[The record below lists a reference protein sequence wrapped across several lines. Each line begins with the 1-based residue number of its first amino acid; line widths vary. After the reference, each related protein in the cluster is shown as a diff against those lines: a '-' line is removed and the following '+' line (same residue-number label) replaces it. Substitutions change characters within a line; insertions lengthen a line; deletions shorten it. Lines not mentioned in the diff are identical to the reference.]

1 MANADTHLITLE
13 RLGTYH
19 NKLKE
24 EFLDNIIS
32 DAERTKLS
40 GIEAGAQ
47 VHIAPTTAEVKSA
60 GGVTQVKVGTTG
72 YDPTSGVVTLPAY
85 PATLPASD
93 VSAWAK
99 ASTKPSYTANEV
111 GAIPSTDK
119 GANNGV
125 ATLGSDGK
133 VPSSQLPSYVDD
145 VLEYNAKSNFPST
158 GEGGKIYVDTSNNTT
173 WRWSGTVYTQI
184 KGDLAIG
191 TSAGTAADGK
201 VVADHIADTSNPHG
215 VTKNQVGLGNVTN
228 NAQVKGLSSGTTSG
242 HVVTWGADGYTV
254 ADSGFT
260 IGKSVPSNAVFT
272 DKSVSAASNHY
283 TPTRDSSNGDKSA
296 NATGATA
303 SWGIDVVKGVTL
315 QTDGKGH
322 VTGITVTSGKIPAEP
337 SNQTIKGNGT
347 AFSANDAV
355 DILGTANSITVTA
368 NATNKTIT
376 IAPVIASD
384 AEVQAL
390 FATA

>member
-32 DAERTKLS
+32 DAERTKLG

-85 PATLPASD
+85 PTTLPASD
-93 VSAWAK
+93 VPAWAK

-201 VVADHIADTSNPHG
+201 VVADHIADTSNPHS

-228 NAQVKGLSSGTTSG
+228 NAQVKGLASGTTSG

-272 DKSVSAASNHY
+272 DQSVSAAKNHY

-296 NATGATA
+296 SATGATA

-355 DILGTANSITVTA
+355 NILGTANSITVTA

>member
-19 NKLKE
+19 NKLKQ

-32 DAERTKLS
+32 DAERTKLG

-72 YDPTSGVVTLPAY
+72 YNPTSGVVTLPAY
-85 PATLPASD
+85 PTTLPASD
-93 VSAWAK
+93 VKAWAK
-99 ASTKPSYTANEV
+99 ADTKPSYTANEV

-158 GEGGKIYVDTSNNTT
+158 GEDGKIYVDKSNNTT

-228 NAQVKGLSSGTTSG
+228 NAQVKGLASGTTSG

-272 DKSVSAASNHY
+272 DQSVSAASNHY
-283 TPTRDSSNGDKSA
+283 TPTRNTSNGDKSA
-296 NATGATA
+296 SATGATA

-322 VTGITVTSGKIPAEP
+322 VTGIEVTSGKIPTEP

-347 AFSANDAV
+347 AFSANAAV
-355 DILGTANSITVTA
+355 DIVGTTNSITVTA
-368 NATNKTIT
+368 DTTNKKIT

-384 AEVQAL
+384 AEVEAL